1 MHRFTFMSIDYQLTR
16 MSDENAL
23 VNGEKIDHDEP
34 QVQKSDT
41 LHHYRTS
48 ISDDIT
54 TSTAQSHDDG

>member
-1 MHRFTFMSIDYQLTR
+1 MFITFTSIDYQLTR

-23 VNGEKIDHDEP
+23 VNGEDSDHDEP

-48 ISDDIT
+48 ISGDIT